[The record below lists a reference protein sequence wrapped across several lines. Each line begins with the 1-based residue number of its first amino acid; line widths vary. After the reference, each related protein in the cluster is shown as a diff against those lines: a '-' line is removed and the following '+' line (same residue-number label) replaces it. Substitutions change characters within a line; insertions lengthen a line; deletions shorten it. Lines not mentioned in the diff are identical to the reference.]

1 MIIRHDYFNR
11 QRKTFGETTDFKGY
25 KHMNISEPV
34 SGKDKMVLQF
44 TSYLRALSLLPTLCL
59 LGTLSLALGK
69 APNRDTYT
77 INSTGQLPG
86 GSSAKSK

>member
-1 MIIRHDYFNR
+1 M
-11 QRKTFGETTDFKGY
+11 T
-25 KHMNISEPV
+25 ISVPV

-44 TSYLRALSLLPTLCL
+44 TNYLRALSLLPTICL

-69 APNRDTYT
+69 APNIDTYT
-77 INSTGQLPG
+77 SSSTGQLPD